1 MCLVNSLC
9 TQKLAEVQ
17 LPGREHYVGFSAGF
31 TIHHYAGKVTYE
43 AEGFADKNRDV
54 LFRDCI
60 ELMQGSQK

>member
-1 MCLVNSLC
+1 M
-9 TQKLAEVQ
+9 QKLGEVQ

-60 ELMQGSQK
+60 ELMQGSDK